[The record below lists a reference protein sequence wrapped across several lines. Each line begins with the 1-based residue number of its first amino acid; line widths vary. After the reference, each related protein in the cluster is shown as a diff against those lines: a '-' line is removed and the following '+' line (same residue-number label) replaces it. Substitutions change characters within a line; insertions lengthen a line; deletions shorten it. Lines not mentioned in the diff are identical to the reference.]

1 MQSYVIHFIRHGL
14 TEANLT
20 GKYAGVWDIP
30 VCSEGIEKLH
40 GLKDIYKYP
49 CVEEYYSSP
58 LQRCI
63 QTCDIVYPQT
73 HPVVVEGLKE
83 CNFGDWEGK
92 TTQELTGDELYLKWM
107 NRGNDIS
114 PPNGESWSTLYNRI
128 RATFER
134 IVESMMRRKV
144 TSASVFTHG
153 GVIMTILAMYG
164 IPRADF
170 YEWMVDNGCG
180 YSVRITPGI
189 WMREKVMEVY
199 DKIPLGANGNINGE
213 FKNLIDNLK
222 EKH

>member
-14 TEANLT
+14 TEANVS
-20 GKYAGVWDIP
+20 GRYAGVWNIP
-30 VCSEGIEKLH
+30 VCEEGLQRLH
-40 GLKDIYKYP
+40 NLKHSYQYP
-49 CVEEYYSSP
+49 KVLEYYSSP

-63 QTCDIVYPQT
+63 QTCGIIYPEIK
-73 HPVVVEGLKE
+73 PVIFDDLKE

-92 TTQELTGDELYLKWM
+92 TTQELAGNELYLKWM
-107 NRGNDIS
+107 DRGNDIV
-114 PPNGESWSTLYNRI
+114 PPNGESWSAFYKRI
-128 RATFER
+128 GSAFEK

-144 TSASVFTHG
+144 TSASIFTHG

-164 IPRADF
+164 IPKADF

-180 YSVRITPGI
+180 YSVRITPGL

-199 DKIPLGANGNINGE
+199 EKVPLGANASISGE

>member
-1 MQSYVIHFIRHGL
+1 MQSYVVHFIRHGL

-20 GKYAGVWDIP
+20 GRYAGVWDIP
-30 VCSEGIEKLH
+30 VCKEGMEKLRD
-40 GLKDIYKYP
+40 LKNSYEYP
-49 CVEEYYSSP
+49 KAQEYYSSP

-63 QTCDIVYPQT
+63 QTCDVIYPEIKPIIVDD
-73 HPVVVEGLKE
+73 LKE

-92 TTQELTGDELYLKWM
+92 TTQELLGNESYLKWM
-107 NRGNDIS
+107 KRGTNVV
-114 PPNGESWSTLYNRI
+114 PPNGESWGDFYKRI
-128 RATFER
+128 GITFEK

-164 IPRADF
+164 LPRADF

-180 YSVRITPGI
+180 YSARITPGI

-199 DKIPLGANGNINGE
+199 DKMPLGANREISGE

-222 EKH
+222 DKH

>member
-30 VCSEGIEKLH
+30 VCNEGIEKLH
-40 GLKDIYKYP
+40 ELKDVYKYP
-49 CVEEYYSSP
+49 CASEYYSSP

-63 QTCDIVYPQT
+63 QTCDIVYPET
-73 HPVVVEGLKE
+73 KPIIVEGLKE
-83 CNFGDWEGK
+83 CNFGDWERK
-92 TTQELTGDELYLKWM
+92 TTQELNGNELYLKWM
-107 NRGNDIS
+107 NRGNDIT
-114 PPNGESWSTLYNRI
+114 PPNGESWNVFYNRI
-128 RATFER
+128 RETFEK

-144 TSASVFTHG
+144 TSASIFTHG

-164 IPRADF
+164 IPKADF

-199 DKIPLGANGNINGE
+199 DKIPLGANGNISGE